1 MFMENNFHICSTK
14 EFRMKIQML
23 MGALVIAAGG
33 AAMAQSATPPAPG
46 NPTATPRIDQ
56 REVNQEKRIQ
66 QGVKSGELT
75 PRETNRL
82 QAEQGRIQKAETKAK
97 ADGKVTAK
105 EREHI
110 EHMQN
115 HASRDI
121 KREKHD
127 GQRDMNHDGH
137 KDRAT
142 SARPQA
148 AHAQGKR
155 S

>member
-1 MFMENNFHICSTK
+1 MFIPPK

-33 AAMAQSATPPAPG
+33 AALAQPATS
-46 NPTATPRIDQ
+46 RIDQ
-56 REVNQEKRIQ
+56 REANQEKRIQ

-75 PRETNRL
+75 PRETTRL
-82 QAEQGRIQKAETKAK
+82 QAGQGRIQKAETMAK
-97 ADGKVTAK
+97 ADGKVTPR
-105 EREHI
+105 ERERI

-127 GQRDMNHDGH
+127 GQRDMNHDGR
-137 KDRAT
+137 KDRPNAG
-142 SARPQA
+142 RPQA
-148 AHAQGKR
+148 EHQHTQHAQGMARK
-155 S
+155 